1 MVEKPPITW
10 YGCHALN
17 VLPKPAGIV
26 PEAIVIHTTGGQ
38 NTAEDLAR
46 WFGGLNIQ
54 QGLRGSTHY
63 GVGRDGGIGA
73 YVEVTGNLAPIANG
87 AYDNATAKL
96 VHDNAGIN
104 ANYWTVSIEH
114 LDNAVP
120 GSVTEI
126 QLARSAWLCAWIWE
140 TYIQPYAAKTGA
152 TLDLDHL
159 LQHKEFDPSGKPF
172 CASWPLARMQA
183 HLAKMAALLNPPK
196 PTPTPEPEPVPPAPV
211 PVTDWEIKYGQLDR
225 EVEQWLADDMVG
237 AEMRRQ
243 RLAELRMWTP

>member
-1 MVEKPPITW
+1 MVEKPPIVW
-10 YGCHALN
+10 YGCHPLN
-17 VLPKPAGIV
+17 VLPKPSGVVA
-26 PEAIVIHTTGGQ
+26 EAIVLHTTAGQ

-54 QGLRGSTHY
+54 QGARGSTHY

-73 YVEVTGNLAPIANG
+73 YVQVDGTTMPIANG
-87 AYDNATAKL
+87 QESGATAKI
-96 VHDNAGIN
+96 VAENPGISANA
-104 ANYWTVSIEH
+104 YTVSIEH
-114 LDNAVP
+114 LDNAEP

-140 TYIQPYAAKTGA
+140 TYIQPHIWKTGA

-159 LQHKEFDPSGKPF
+159 LQHKDFAPASRPF
-172 CASWPLARMQA
+172 CASWPIERMQA

-196 PTPTPEPEPVPPAPV
+196 PKPDPDPIPPTPE
-211 PVTDWEIKYGQLDR
+211 PVTDWETKYAQLDR
-225 EVEQWLADDMVG
+225 EVEAWLADDTIG

-243 RLAELRMWTP
+243 RLTELRMS